1 MTMTKRLLAVA
12 ICAAMSLC
20 AGCGVVDKIKEK
32 YSEAESV
39 IDKES
44 KEYLEKYNP
53 TSLAKDEAAEIFE
66 YLKAKDKEKLTAL
79 MSKSAGSQSSLD
91 GQWDKFF
98 EFIDGDIESYEY
110 LDMPREGMTIDKDG
124 VITDS
129 HLAVDFKKVKTS
141 TGKEY
146 GEIGYFQQR
155 KYPKDPD
162 IEGINLFYAYV
173 FDEEGHIKEECCVG
187 RMPNK

>member
-1 MTMTKRLLAVA
+1 MAKRLLAVA

-20 AGCGVVDKIKEK
+20 SGCGAVDKLKEK
-32 YSEAESV
+32 YGEVSSAVDEKSNEF
-39 IDKES
+39 
-44 KEYLEKYNP
+44 LEKYDP
-53 TSLAKDEAAEIFE
+53 KSLAKDEAAEIFE

-110 LDMPREGMTIDKDG
+110 IDMPGEGMTIDKDG

-129 HLAVDFKKVKTS
+129 HLSVEFKKVKTS

-146 GEIGYFQQR
+146 SEIGYYQQR
-155 KYPKDPD
+155 KYAKDPSK
-162 IEGINLFYAYV
+162 EGINLFYAYIY
-173 FDEEGHIKEECCVG
+173 DEEGHIKEECLVG